1 MADPDLLTVAAVDP
15 VAAALTHLRHH
26 PVVTQA
32 FGGADHIS
40 GLVEA
45 PWPRLRVLPGPG
57 GDLRG
62 LRWDT
67 VGEVTIEAISDPAGW
82 PGSAELRR
90 LTLLAAAALIELPN
104 VDPPPPGPVVSHVR
118 PTSPAPAFTELTS
131 GAIRYSLTLQLV
143 MHP

>member
-1 MADPDLLTVAAVDP
+1 MADPDLLAVAAVDP
-15 VAAALTHLRHH
+15 VAAALAHLRRH
-26 PVVTQA
+26 PVVTEA
-32 FGGADHIS
+32 FGGPGLIS

-67 VGEVTIEAISDPAGW
+67 AGEVTIEVISDPAGW

-90 LTLLAAAALIELPN
+90 LTVLAAAALVELPD
-104 VDPPPPGPVVSHVR
+104 VDPPPAGPVVSHVK

-131 GAIRYSLTLQLV
+131 GAIRYSLTLQVV